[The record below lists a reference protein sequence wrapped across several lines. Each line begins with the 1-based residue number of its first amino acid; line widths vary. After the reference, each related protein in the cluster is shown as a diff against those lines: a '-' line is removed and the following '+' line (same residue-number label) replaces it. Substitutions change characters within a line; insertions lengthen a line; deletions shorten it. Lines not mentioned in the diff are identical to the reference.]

1 MEFRKKWP
9 YELGRK
15 ERSCGGILFCLLS
28 FPHFKWIK
36 ELLKIK
42 MQNHSQTNQVRMA
55 SAELGNIWIPGDP
68 ILLHLFL
75 AMI

>member
-1 MEFRKKWP
+1 
-9 YELGRK
+9 
-15 ERSCGGILFCLLS
+15 
-28 FPHFKWIK
+28 
-36 ELLKIK
+36 
-42 MQNHSQTNQVRMA
+42 MQNHSQTNQVRTA